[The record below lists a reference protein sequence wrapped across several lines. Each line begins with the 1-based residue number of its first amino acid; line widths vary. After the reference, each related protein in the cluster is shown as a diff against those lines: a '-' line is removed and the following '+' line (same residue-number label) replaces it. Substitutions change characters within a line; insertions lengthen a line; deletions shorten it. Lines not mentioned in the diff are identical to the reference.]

1 MDNFYMT
8 QQLPKPFDE
17 KPNLDFSKTLG
28 NMNPYN
34 TFKSQATF
42 YTTFQKTNFLKNED
56 NTYNNI
62 KLLYSIVSNFL
73 SKMNLNYTLK
83 TFNDEIKTI
92 LNPNTTFTEE
102 EMFQI
107 LNISNDEDNNF
118 KTTNNL
124 FSQTL
129 NTTYLNYL
137 INTRSNIN
145 KVNKGIQTILN
156 EENNKNDNISLKSTL
171 INSNSNIF
179 EDLDEQ
185 LKKIDEKY
193 QKKSS
198 NNDPTFERKNNLES
212 KFNRYKKELNEK
224 YKEDMQN
231 EIERIK
237 TIEVGKIIIEQNQK
251 YLDNIEKIR
260 KEYETKFEIKNK
272 ELTEKQKILKE
283 KENKLQQEFIEKTK
297 ELISQYQQKIEN
309 FYKKEEAF
317 NQKCIKELNEIKEQK
332 KQLDKKDKE
341 LFVLK
346 KDFNKIL
353 QKEIDKLKE
362 EFKVIYKE
370 QLKKIYNEKE
380 KEIEKI
386 SNELR
391 LTKMANNL
399 NSTLELNTTKAN
411 EACLKNLIE
420 IKEKL
425 IKIKSENNEK
435 NSELNKKIIPIS
447 DINQE
452 QAKIDIDYYEKISE
466 LESQFNSI
474 VNKFKYKH
482 FNTDAFQDVN
492 IKTDLIVK
500 DEVIQNKMDELEKME
515 NEINLEIKKE
525 LNKFKEEIPQINLTK
540 KEIEK
545 IKEDNYKIV
554 LSNIEK
560 EKQLNEIYKKEKD
573 EESIKNKI
581 KYINEINQNI
591 RNNYVASV
599 DRNNYIIINKN
610 EMDNHKNMYLKL
622 YREKREQQIIEE
634 NIKKEELIKNLEL
647 LETVKKEKQIKWK
660 DKEKEIKPK
669 EKNIEEK
676 SQFSKSIALPPVKN
690 PKEKKMFE
698 SALADEIEELIHKS
712 KIRIAESK
720 ESKENKENKEN
731 KEKQQIKERIK
742 ISNNSQEEDEYGS
755 GDFVDLSNE
764 DKKSKSRTKNEITN
778 KSNRIASIT
787 NKENA
792 SDSYNDFETTNAL
805 NKQGILSEQSEKTK
819 SNDDFK
825 F

>member
-1 MDNFYMT
+1 
-8 QQLPKPFDE
+8 
-17 KPNLDFSKTLG
+17 
-28 NMNPYN
+28 
-34 TFKSQATF
+34 
-42 YTTFQKTNFLKNED
+42 
-56 NTYNNI
+56 
-62 KLLYSIVSNFL
+62 
-73 SKMNLNYTLK
+73 
-83 TFNDEIKTI
+83 
-92 LNPNTTFTEE
+92 
-102 EMFQI
+102 
-107 LNISNDEDNNF
+107 
-118 KTTNNL
+118 
-124 FSQTL
+124 
-129 NTTYLNYL
+129 
-137 INTRSNIN
+137 
-145 KVNKGIQTILN
+145 
-156 EENNKNDNISLKSTL
+156 
-171 INSNSNIF
+171 
-179 EDLDEQ
+179 
-185 LKKIDEKY
+185 
-193 QKKSS
+193 
-198 NNDPTFERKNNLES
+198 
-212 KFNRYKKELNEK
+212 
-224 YKEDMQN
+224 
-231 EIERIK
+231 
-237 TIEVGKIIIEQNQK
+237 
-251 YLDNIEKIR
+251 
-260 KEYETKFEIKNK
+260 
-272 ELTEKQKILKE
+272 
-283 KENKLQQEFIEKTK
+283 
-297 ELISQYQQKIEN
+297 
-309 FYKKEEAF
+309 
-317 NQKCIKELNEIKEQK
+317 
-332 KQLDKKDKE
+332 
-341 LFVLK
+341 
-346 KDFNKIL
+346 
-353 QKEIDKLKE
+353 
-362 EFKVIYKE
+362 
-370 QLKKIYNEKE
+370 
-380 KEIEKI
+380 
-386 SNELR
+386 
-391 LTKMANNL
+391 MANNL
-399 NSTLELNTTKAN
+399 SSTLELNTSKAN

-425 IKIKSENNEK
+425 VKMKSENKAK

-466 LESQFNSI
+466 LESQFNLI
-474 VNKFKYKH
+474 VNKYKYKH
-482 FNTDAFQDVN
+482 FNTDAYQDIN

-560 EKQLNEIYKKEKD
+560 EKQLNEIYKKEND
-573 EESIKNKI
+573 EERIKDKI
-581 KYINEINQNI
+581 KYINDINQNM
-591 RNNYVASV
+591 RNNFVASV

-647 LETVKKEKQIKWK
+647 LESVKKEKQIKWK

-720 ESKENKENKEN
+720 ESKINIENKANNEMKQS
-731 KEKQQIKERIK
+731 KEKIKT
-742 ISNNSQEEDEYGS
+742 SNNSQEEDEYGS

-764 DKKSKSRTKNEITN
+764 DKKSKSKTKNEITN
-778 KSNRIASIT
+778 KSNRIASNT